1 MQYCYK
7 TFSVLDIVL
16 IKIDVH
22 CRLYSWFAKLT
33 IYWQKPFVTI
43 NFKLI
48 KRNSCRHIEAFCKR
62 S

>member
-1 MQYCYK
+1 MKYCYK
-7 TFSVLDIVL
+7 IFGVLDVML
-16 IKIDVH
+16 IKIDTN
-22 CRLYSWFAKLT
+22 CRLYSRFAKLT
-33 IYWQKPFVTI
+33 IYWQKPFVII